1 MSSKSPQVALFGVHW
16 LDPMVPDHAKAGL
29 KHKLEDV
36 AAKCRSE
43 AGANLVFASEPG
55 QDIEA
60 VRKTLASQHW
70 DAVIIGFGMRSIP
83 GLTIFF
89 EQVVN
94 AVHELAPQARFL
106 FNTSIEDS
114 LDAVKRLQSSP

>member
-1 MSSKSPQVALFGVHW
+1 
-16 LDPMVPDHAKAGL
+16 MVPDHAKAGL

-43 AGANLVFASEPG
+43 ADTNLVFASEPG

-94 AVHELAPQARFL
+94 AVHELAPHVKFL

>member
-1 MSSKSPQVALFGVHW
+1 MSSNGLQIALFGVHW

-29 KHKLEDV
+29 KHSLEDV
-36 AAKCRSE
+36 AARCRSE
-43 AGANLVFASEPG
+43 AGTNLVFVSEPG
-55 QDIEA
+55 QDIEP

-70 DAVIIGFGMRSIP
+70 DAAMIGFGMRSIP
-83 GLTIFF
+83 GLTIYF

-94 AVHELAPQARFL
+94 AVHELAPKAKFL

-114 LDAVKRLQSSP
+114 VDAAKRLQSHH